1 MLLLLAGTG
10 YVALP
15 QILHH
20 REPVVNLGIPA
31 PRWRRLLVPIDA
43 VLSFREDDLPCA
55 EQIAGLCADGGLR
68 RATVLLTEAS
78 PGGPAPFTAAAGA
91 GVGDAAAAERALRG
105 VENAS
110 VVRGRLTADAVAE
123 AVARMPQPCR
133 CVVSG
138 NEGFNAAARSFLSRV
153 IDAER
158 VTVLAA

>member
-1 MLLLLAGTG
+1 M
-10 YVALP
+10 
-15 QILHH
+15 
-20 REPVVNLGIPA
+20 
-31 PRWRRLLVPIDA
+31 PIDA

-78 PGGPAPFTAAAGA
+78 PGGPAPFAAAA

>member
-78 PGGPAPFTAAAGA
+78 PGGPAPFAA
-91 GVGDAAAAERALRG
+91 VALRR
-105 VENAS
+105 
-110 VVRGRLTADAVAE
+110 VRQVGAV
-123 AVARMPQPCR
+123 
-133 CVVSG
+133 
-138 NEGFNAAARSFLSRV
+138 
-153 IDAER
+153 D
-158 VTVLAA
+158 